1 MKLRNIGIIIG
12 REYSTK
18 VKKKSFLLVTFLVP
32 ILFAAMMVLPTII
45 MMNAKEK
52 TQNVAVVDQ
61 SGIVMPRLKND
72 SKATYLDCTG
82 MDPDSVKAKLGDMGL
97 DMLLSVSTIDT
108 LSLTFTAETFSS
120 KPIGVEYRDV
130 LQDTLDAA
138 LEDYRIARTGIPDLK
153 EIIGSVKSD
162 VKLST
167 YTLNEE
173 GKAEIS
179 SSDVYMMISLVL
191 GVIIYM
197 FIAMFSGQVM
207 SSVIEE
213 KSSRVIEVLISS
225 VKATELMI
233 GKIVGVAL
241 VALTQ
246 FAMWIVLTGF
256 ILGIVGGFVGFDRIK
271 DLSSQPSVQ
280 TAMGSNMPGVD
291 VAGVT
296 AAVDSVAT
304 DGGEMSAVVNTLS
317 SINWGEII
325 LVFVI
330 FFSLGYLLYASMLAA
345 IGSAVDSA
353 DDSQQLSLSVTIPLL
368 LGFFIALYT
377 FNAPDS
383 GLAFWGSIIP
393 FTSPIVM
400 LARVPFGVPGWQII
414 LSIVLLL
421 LTFVVFAWLS
431 AKIYKVGILMFGKKT
446 TYKDLWNWL
455 RQK

>member
-32 ILFAAMMVLPTII
+32 ILFAAMMVLPTLI
-45 MMNAKEK
+45 MTSAKEK
-52 TQNVAVVDQ
+52 TQSVAVVDQ

-108 LSLTFTAETFSS
+108 LSLTLTAETFSS

-153 EIIGSVKSD
+153 EIIGAVKSD

-345 IGSAVDSA
+345 IGSAVESA

>member
-32 ILFAAMMVLPTII
+32 ILFAAMMVLPTLI
-45 MMNAKEK
+45 MTSAKEK
-52 TQNVAVVDQ
+52 TQSVAVVDQ

-97 DMLLSVSTIDT
+97 DILLSVSTIDT
-108 LSLTFTAETFSS
+108 LSLTLTAETFSS

-153 EIIGSVKSD
+153 EIIGAVKSD

-345 IGSAVDSA
+345 IGSAVESA

-431 AKIYKVGILMFGKKT
+431 AKIYRVGILMFGKKT

>member
-32 ILFAAMMVLPTII
+32 ILFAAMMVLPTLI
-45 MMNAKEK
+45 MTSAKEK
-52 TQNVAVVDQ
+52 TQSVAVVDQ

-108 LSLTFTAETFSS
+108 LSLTLTAETFSS

-153 EIIGSVKSD
+153 EIIGAVKSD

-191 GVIIYM
+191 GIIIYM

-345 IGSAVDSA
+345 IGSAVESA

-431 AKIYKVGILMFGKKT
+431 AKIYRVGILMFGKKT

>member
-108 LSLTFTAETFSS
+108 LSLTLTAETFSS

-345 IGSAVDSA
+345 IGSAVESA

>member
-32 ILFAAMMVLPTII
+32 ILFAAMMVLPTLI
-45 MMNAKEK
+45 MTSAKEK
-52 TQNVAVVDQ
+52 TQSVAVVDQ

-108 LSLTFTAETFSS
+108 LSLTLTAETFSS

-345 IGSAVDSA
+345 IGSAVESA

-431 AKIYKVGILMFGKKT
+431 AKIYRVGILMFGKKT

>member
-345 IGSAVDSA
+345 IGSAVESA

-431 AKIYKVGILMFGKKT
+431 AKIYRVGILMFGKKT

>member
-153 EIIGSVKSD
+153 EIIGAVKSD

-345 IGSAVDSA
+345 IGSAVESA

-431 AKIYKVGILMFGKKT
+431 AKIYRVGILMFGKKT

>member
-431 AKIYKVGILMFGKKT
+431 AKIYRVGILMFGKKT